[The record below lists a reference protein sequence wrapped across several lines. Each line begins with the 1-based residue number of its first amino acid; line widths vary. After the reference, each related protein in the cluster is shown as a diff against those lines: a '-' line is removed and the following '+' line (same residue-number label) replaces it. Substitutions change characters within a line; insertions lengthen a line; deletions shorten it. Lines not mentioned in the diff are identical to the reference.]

1 MLWDDPEYAFNN
13 PFFKDFSFA
22 TVFSTDTFYMGNY
35 HPLTILWLYWES
47 LLFSGGDPAVY
58 NGFQPFWFHLNNLL
72 FHVANTALVFYII
85 KEFLGDKK
93 WQIAAITAVL
103 FGIHPMHVESV
114 AWVSEI
120 KDVLYGFF
128 YLAALLAY
136 VRYQNTGDKKMIGA
150 ALVFFALSLL
160 AKAQG
165 VTLPVLFVLMDLYK
179 KRGFSLPYFSSS
191 DDDNNTSN
199 GNFNISVFIEKIPF
213 FALSIFFGLLAIKAQ
228 EAESA
233 INPNFEGTDT
243 IFYGSYG
250 ILHYLLQLFVP
261 IGLSGAHPY
270 PSNPVF
276 EPLPGYFK
284 LLPIGVIALG
294 LVTWFFGK
302 KNKDIWFGVLF
313 YLITISIVLK
323 LVPVGDTIVAERYTY
338 IPYIGLFFI
347 IGSLIHKFSENEKLK
362 QPLQYGILGVVAIL
376 SIMTWQRTKV
386 WENTFTF
393 WSDVSEKYPNYWR
406 GYNCIGQ
413 EYSQMAKLAASE
425 GNNELAQQHYQSA
438 LANLAAACEN
448 DKWAPPIPY
457 MLRGAIYVDN
467 LKDYDNAI
475 KDFKKVISFPNP
487 NDPTQIEARYNLG
500 LAYIRK
506 KEFQNAVQILN
517 EAITRSP
524 NNPRGHYFMGLAL
537 AGAKNYKQAEQAYG
551 KALTINPSYVPAL
564 LNRGVLYTDQI
575 NIPAKG
581 IADFNGVLLQQPN
594 HRDALINIG
603 ICLYK
608 LNKNNEAIQQY
619 NRCIQLMPNNGRILY
634 LRALV
639 YAQATNFKN
648 AFTDAQKATQLGVQ
662 VSPQQM
668 NEWKTK
674 AGL

>member
-1 MLWDDPEYAFNN
+1 MAKKTRKEKQLAQQRPEVEVAQEGATKSTSVDSGSNMTTIFWSILGITFLAFLPSLWNGFVLWDDPEYVFQN

-22 TVFSTDTFYMGNY
+22 TVFSTDTYYMGNY

-47 LLFSGGDPAVY
+47 LLFSGGDPNVY
-58 NGFQPFWFHLNNLL
+58 NGFQPFGFHLNNLL
-72 FHVANTALVFYII
+72 FHVANTALVFYIL
-85 KEFLGDKK
+85 KEFLGKQK

-136 VRYQNTGDKKMIGA
+136 VRYQNTDNKKYIGTA
-150 ALVFFALSLL
+150 FVFFGLSLL

-179 KRGFSLPYFSSS
+179 KRELKL
-191 DDDNNTSN
+191 
-199 GNFNISVFIEKIPF
+199 SVIIEKIPF
-213 FALSIFFGLLAIKAQ
+213 FALSVFFGLLAIKAQ
-228 EAESA
+228 KAEAA
-233 INPNFEGTDT
+233 INPNFEGIDT
-243 IFYGSYG
+243 LFYGSYG
-250 ILHYLLQLFVP
+250 VLHYLLKMFVP

-284 LLPIGVIALG
+284 LLPIGVIILGAL
-294 LVTWFFGK
+294 TWFFGK
-302 KNKDIWFGVLF
+302 KNKDIWFGILF

-347 IGSLIHKFSENEKLK
+347 IGSLIHKLSENERLK
-362 QPLQYGILGVVAIL
+362 PTLKYGTVGVVLLL

-386 WENTFTF
+386 WESTFTF
-393 WSDVSEKYPNYWR
+393 WSDVSEKYPSYWR

-413 EYSQMAKLAASE
+413 EYSQKATAALKE

-438 LANLAAACEN
+438 IQNLTAACEN

-487 NDPTQIEARYNLG
+487 NDPTQLDARYNLG

-506 KEFQNAVQILN
+506 KEFQPAVLTLN
-517 EAITRSP
+517 EAIGMNP
-524 NNPRGHYFMGLAL
+524 NNPKGHYFMGLAL
-537 AGAKNYKQAEQAYG
+537 AGAKNYKQAEQAYT
-551 KALTINPSYVPAL
+551 KALTINPNYVAGY
-564 LNRGVLYTDQI
+564 LNRGVLYTDQL
-575 NIPAKG
+575 NIPNKG
-581 IADFNGVLLQQPN
+581 IADFNQVLARQPN

-608 LNKNNEAIQQY
+608 
-619 NRCIQLMPNNGRILY
+619 
-634 LRALV
+634 
-639 YAQATNFKN
+639 
-648 AFTDAQKATQLGVQ
+648 
-662 VSPQQM
+662 
-668 NEWKTK
+668 
-674 AGL
+674 